1 MPLGSE
7 FYVRHFIPHF
17 LTNMRMS
24 VSRIVIAWLT
34 GTAYAAVN
42 NKIGALLLKGTDFSF
57 FIERTQVDTLIL
69 DFFLLKLPLQ

>member
-1 MPLGSE
+1 
-7 FYVRHFIPHF
+7 
-17 LTNMRMS
+17 MR

-57 FIERTQVDTLIL
+57 FIERTQVDAQIL
-69 DFFLLKLPLQ
+69 DFFLL